1 MTTTDIAPDSV
12 EVSVQQ
18 KQTFIERLVT
28 STNNL
33 SIGKLW
39 INTGLFFLVV
49 SSLLGFLLDIVR
61 FDADSYLIFSN
72 IDSFFQF
79 WSLNRTVLVLLT
91 LIPMIIGLATCVLP
105 LQLGANTIIF
115 PRAAA
120 FGFWMWF

>member
-12 EVSVQQ
+12 AVSVQQ

-49 SSLLGFLLDIVR
+49 SLFAWLF
-61 FDADSYLIFSN
+61 
-72 IDSFFQF
+72 
-79 WSLNRTVLVLLT
+79 T
-91 LIPMIIGLATCVLP
+91 
-105 LQLGANTIIF
+105 
-115 PRAAA
+115 
-120 FGFWMWF
+120 

>member
-91 LIPMIIGLATCVLP
+91 LIPMIIG
-105 LQLGANTIIF
+105 
-115 PRAAA
+115 
-120 FGFWMWF
+120 